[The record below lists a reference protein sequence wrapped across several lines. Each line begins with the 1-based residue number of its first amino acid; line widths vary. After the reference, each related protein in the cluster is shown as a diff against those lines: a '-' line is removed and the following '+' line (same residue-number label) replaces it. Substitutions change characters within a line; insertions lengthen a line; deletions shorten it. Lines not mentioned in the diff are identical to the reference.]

1 MAVNSGGNR
10 GGSLLDLSTRE
21 IVIAGVIGG
30 VALFLGAT
38 RLGFIPVPIPFI
50 GNATIM
56 HIPAIVGGALEG
68 PVVGALAG
76 LIFGIFSFLYA
87 DVPIFK
93 DPIIA
98 ILPRVLIGVVAWAV
112 FVGLRRWS
120 VDLASVAAGL
130 LGSLTNSA
138 GVLGLGLV
146 LPLGDKLPDARPG
159 RGQHPAG
166 HRRGR
171 TRGGRHGRPGKGRDA
186 HPQRTGDGARDRV
199 RRRAPLLVRGARRD
213 DRARERLVHLQDGRG
228 RRGARAQGSEPEDRA
243 RAARRH
249 HRPQR
254 LGQEH
259 ARQAAHGRSV
269 SDGGDNPYRRRA
281 RGQGAPVGRSAQG
294 LRRLPGP
301 RRPARDEPRGRRRG
315 LRPRESGATAR

>member
-1 MAVNSGGNR
+1 MAINSGGNR

-120 VDLASVAAGL
+120 LDLASVAAGL

-138 GVLGLGLV
+138 GVLLLGLV
-146 LPLGDKLPDARPG
+146 LPLGEQSYLT
-159 RGQHPAG
+159 PALV
-166 HRRGR
+166 
-171 TRGGRHGRPGKGRDA
+171 A
-186 HPQRTGDGARDRV
+186 ASIPQVIAEAILAAVVTV
-199 RRRAPLLVRGARRD
+199 VLVRGVMLIRSGQTTATESDSDEERR
-213 DRARERLVHLQDGRG
+213 
-228 RRGARAQGSEPEDRA
+228 
-243 RAARRH
+243 
-249 HRPQR
+249 
-254 LGQEH
+254 
-259 ARQAAHGRSV
+259 
-269 SDGGDNPYRRRA
+269 Y
-281 RGQGAPVGRSAQG
+281 
-294 LRRLPGP
+294 
-301 RRPARDEPRGRRRG
+301 
-315 LRPRESGATAR
+315 